1 MPMSLVQHVRTPVG
15 RCLITLAA
23 VAAFTAY
30 LLFSYWFR
38 QELEQQALEFR
49 ENFQWAVFQTQ
60 KEVLSTLRLADQA
73 ASGSPVPVEDIE
85 ATFDLFISRLNLIRD
100 GRGFAELRQ
109 IPALKTLLAKVET
122 DIDAVDA
129 VANSATVDSRT
140 LGQIIADRFAPY
152 EPSLQEI
159 SVAALHQTTERN
171 AARATEVETLLNW
184 LEILFLINLLIIGG
198 ALVFAFRQSLKAY
211 RSEFRAREQEQEQR
225 FLTETAER
233 AKLEALGSLAGG
245 VAHEINTPVQFIS
258 SNLDFLAQA
267 VDTMDKTLATVPTG
281 ILTDEQREEWEFHAH
296 EIPNALKDARTGVTR
311 IAEIVAAVKRF
322 AHPAIGQPTEID
334 IAEEIQTALILT
346 QSQTKT
352 MAKVEVIL
360 DSDLPKVMG
369 QPNELNQVLINLIVN
384 SVQAFQESGR
394 RDVGRIDLTAR
405 ADAHSVEIR
414 IHDDGPGIPSD
425 IRARVFDPFFTT
437 KPVGVGTGQ
446 GLALC
451 KRIIAT
457 GFGGSIT
464 LDETVASG
472 SCFRIVLPTV
482 QAAF

>member
-1 MPMSLVQHVRTPVG
+1 MLMSLTKHVRTPLG
-15 RCLITLAA
+15 RCLIALAA
-23 VAAFTAY
+23 VVAFTTY

-60 KEVLSTLRLADQA
+60 KEMLITLRLADQA
-73 ASGSPVPVEDIE
+73 ALGKPVDAEE
-85 ATFDLFISRLNLIRD
+85 LQATFDLFISRLNLIRD

-109 IPALKTLLAKVET
+109 IGTVKGLLAQIERDVA
-122 DIDAVDA
+122 AVDA
-129 VANSATVDSRT
+129 AAGADVRE
-140 LGQIIADRFAPY
+140 LGQIIIDHFAAY
-152 EPSLQEI
+152 EPKLQEI
-159 SVAALHQTTERN
+159 SVAALHQITERN
-171 AARATEVETLLNW
+171 AVRAAEVERLLNG
-184 LEILFLINLLIIGG
+184 LQVLFLINLAIIGG
-198 ALVFAFRQSLKAY
+198 ALLFAFRQSLKAY
-211 RSEFRAREQEQEQR
+211 HIQFRAREQEQEQR

-281 ILTDEQREEWEFHAH
+281 ILTDEQREDWAFHAQ

-322 AHPAIGQPTEID
+322 AHPSIGQQTAID
-334 IAEEIQTALILT
+334 IGEEIRTALILT

-352 MAKVEVIL
+352 TAKVDVTLEPE
-360 DSDLPKVMG
+360 LPKVLG

-384 SVQAFQESGR
+384 AVQAFQASGR
-394 RDVGRIDLTAR
+394 KGVGHIDLTAR
-405 ADAHSVEIR
+405 KTEQTVEIR
-414 IHDDGPGIPSD
+414 VHDDGPGIPAD
-425 IRARVFDPFFTT
+425 IRSKIFDPFFTT

-446 GLALC
+446 GLALS

-464 LDETVASG
+464 LDESVETG
-472 SCFRIVLPTV
+472 SCFRIVLPAV
-482 QAAF
+482 QGAH

>member
-1 MPMSLVQHVRTPVG
+1 MPISLVRHVRTPLG

-23 VAAFTAY
+23 AVAFTTY

-38 QELEQQALEFR
+38 QELEQQAIEFR

-60 KEVLSTLRLADQA
+60 KEMLITLRQADQA
-73 ASGSPVPVEDIE
+73 ALGKPVDAEE
-85 ATFDLFISRLNLIRD
+85 LQATFDLFISRLNLIRD

-109 IPALKTLLAKVET
+109 IETIKSLLNQVER
-122 DIDAVDA
+122 DVAAVDA
-129 VANSATVDSRT
+129 AVGASNADVRH
-140 LGQIIADRFAPY
+140 LGQIILDHFAAY
-152 EPSLQEI
+152 EPKLQEI
-159 SVAALHQTTERN
+159 SVAALHQATERN
-171 AARATEVETLLNW
+171 AARAAEVERLLNG
-184 LEILFLINLLIIGG
+184 LEVMFLVNLVIIAG

-267 VDTMDKTLATVPTG
+267 IDTMDKTLATVPTG
-281 ILTDEQREEWEFHAH
+281 ILTADQQEDWAFHAQ

-322 AHPAIGQPTEID
+322 AHPSIGQPTEID
-334 IAEEIQTALILT
+334 IGEEIRTALILT

-352 MAKVEVIL
+352 TAKVAVDLEPE
-360 DSDLPKVMG
+360 LPKVLG

-384 SVQAFQESGR
+384 AVQAFQTSGR
-394 RDVGRIDLTAR
+394 KGVGQINLSAR
-405 ADAHSVEIR
+405 QIAQTVEIR
-414 IHDDGPGIPSD
+414 IQDDGPGIPAD
-425 IRARVFDPFFTT
+425 IRSRIFDPFFTT

-446 GLALC
+446 GLALS

-464 LDETVASG
+464 LDETVETG
-472 SCFRIVLPTV
+472 SCFRILLPTPH
-482 QAAF
+482 AAT